1 VQQAHRRRIGDSCQP
16 GLVTAIH
23 RQYEVDKHMMEIP
36 MKTLSMAL
44 AAALLTACSG
54 MHSMSGG
61 ADSGYG
67 SHSGQVMDPTMDLYR
82 SGS

>member
-1 VQQAHRRRIGDSCQP
+1 
-16 GLVTAIH
+16 
-23 RQYEVDKHMMEIP
+23 MMEIP
-36 MKTLSMAL
+36 MKTLLMTL

-67 SHSGQVMDPTMDLYR
+67 SHSGRMMDPTMDLYR